1 MNDSETVDVVRD
13 SLTTAKDSLTGVHVN
28 EPLDA
33 IVRNGRARRRRHRL
47 TGLTGA
53 MAVTA
58 GAAMAV
64 TALASSGHPAS
75 QPGHSAGYPLIARL
89 AAWTVAKQANGDIK
103 ITIRELSDPSGLQS
117 TLRADGVPANVSS
130 STQLDPSCQ
139 RYPMTQALFTS
150 IYHAQMGASSGNT
163 VLVIHP
169 SALPSGAGV
178 QIGASPDGR
187 AGDHGPHQVAGN
199 QTVHNIAR
207 QPVHQVAA
215 RADNSV
221 LRVGLVYTSQQC
233 TGS

>member
-1 MNDSETVDVVRD
+1 MNDSDTVDVVRD
-13 SLTTAKDSLTGVHVN
+13 SLATAKDSLAGVHMN
-28 EPLDA
+28 TPLDV

-47 TGLTGA
+47 AGLTGA

-58 GAAMAV
+58 GMALAV

-75 QPGHSAGYPLIARL
+75 QYGHPASQPLIARL

-117 TLRADGVPANVSS
+117 TLRADGVPAEVSS
-130 STQLDPSCQ
+130 SAQFDPSCQ
-139 RYPMTQALFTS
+139 RYPMTEALFTS
-150 IYHAQMGASSGNT
+150 IYLAQKGVGSGNT

-178 QIGASPDGR
+178 QIGFSVGGR
-187 AGDHGPHQVAGN
+187 AGDGGLRQVAGN
-199 QTVHNIAR
+199 QTVH
-207 QPVHQVAA
+207 QPVHRVAA
-215 RADNSV
+215 LADNGV
-221 LRVGLVYTSQQC
+221 LRVGLVYASQQC